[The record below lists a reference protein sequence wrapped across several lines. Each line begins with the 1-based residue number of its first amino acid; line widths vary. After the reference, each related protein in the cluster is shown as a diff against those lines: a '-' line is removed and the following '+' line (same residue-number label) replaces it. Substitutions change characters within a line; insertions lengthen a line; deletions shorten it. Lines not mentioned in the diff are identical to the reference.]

1 MPRFLALIV
10 ALLLAPCP
18 AFAHGPTPQ
27 KIVETI
33 AVHVP
38 PAAVWRV
45 VGDFAGLAGW
55 HAAVAACEGQGGNG
69 TGATRSVTLKS
80 GGKLVDSLDDYNE
93 TERSYEYRLIQEN
106 IEVFPVSFYSATLI
120 VKAAADGSEVEWTG
134 RFYRGDTGN
143 YPPETQDDAA
153 ATAAMSKFFR
163 TGLESLKARLEASR

>member
-1 MPRFLALIV
+1 MPRLLALIV
-10 ALLLAPCP
+10 ALLLTPCS

-27 KIVETI
+27 KIVETVTI
-33 AVHVP
+33 QAP

-45 VGDFAGLAGW
+45 VKDFQGLAGW
-55 HAAVAACEGQGGNG
+55 HAAVAACEGQGGNSS
-69 TGATRSVTLKS
+69 GATRSVTLKS
-80 GGKLVDSLDDYNE
+80 GGKLIDSLDDYNE
-93 TERSYEYRLIQEN
+93 AEKSYEYRLIQEN
-106 IEVFPVSFYSATLI
+106 IEAFPVSFYSATLI